1 MSDNNIAQI
10 IMDNYLKQQVQQ
22 TCIDNGGDA
31 EEEQPKLEMPDPSE
45 LLDFKNHVREW
56 LHHDTSYKV
65 LRKQCSDVMNA
76 KKTLTV
82 KILEFMGRYNIED
95 LNTQGG
101 KIRLKMVQVKEPLSQ
116 ADIKN
121 KVLEHFGKTQD
132 PNELNSII
140 FSQRGVVNKPTLRRI
155 TANNKTAAA

>member
-1 MSDNNIAQI
+1 MSDPNNGNIAQL

-22 TCIDNGGDA
+22 TCIDDA
-31 EEEQPKLEMPDPSE
+31 DETPQPKLEMPDPNE

-56 LHHDTSYKV
+56 LNHDSQHRV
-65 LRKQCSDVMNA
+65 VRKQCSDMMTA
-76 KKTLTV
+76 KKALTA

-101 KIRLKMVQVKEPLSQ
+101 KLRLKMVQVKEPLSQ

-140 FSQRGVVNKPTLRRI
+140 FSQRNVVNKPTLRRI
-155 TANNKTAAA
+155 APPKAT